1 MLGRGDDARLR
12 ALEQLYRSRYP
23 YFIRIARAIVGDEE
37 QARDAVQDAFAAAM
51 RNRGAFRGEGD
62 LDGWVWRIV
71 VNAARQ
77 NARAAT
83 LVGSDALAFLSA
95 VNGDVD
101 DEFRLRR
108 WIAALPERQRL
119 TVFLRYFADLDY
131 RTIAV
136 ALDVEIGTVSA
147 TLSAAHANLRQM
159 LSEVSS

>member
-12 ALEQLYRSRYP
+12 ALEKLYRARYP
-23 YFIRIARAIVGDEE
+23 HFIRIATAIVGDEE
-37 QARDAVQDAFAAAM
+37 RARDAVQDAFAAAM
-51 RNRGAFRGEGD
+51 RNRRAFRGEGS

-71 VNAARQ
+71 VNAARR

-83 LVGSDALAFLSA
+83 WADSDLLAFASA
-95 VNGDVD
+95 VNGDLD
-101 DEFRLRR
+101 DEFGVRR

-119 TVFLRYFADLDY
+119 IVFLRYFADLDY

-136 ALDVEIGTVSA
+136 ALDIEIGTVSA
-147 TLSAAHANLRQM
+147 TLSAAHTNLRQM